1 MQIQADIPEYI
12 SPEEL
17 DDRLADG
24 WWRTGSLMLRTS
36 LLHLGRQMHEVV
48 HLRAAIDRPS
58 SSRSARRVLRR
69 NRQRFRLVVGPA
81 VVDEARRQLYAKT
94 RPRFMGPVMDE
105 LGDLA
110 LPERRDAFDT
120 REVAVYDGDRLVAVS
135 YFDVAE
141 RSVAGI
147 LGLYDPAYARFSLG
161 RYTMLEE
168 IEWARA
174 AHCCFYYPGYV
185 VPGVPA
191 FDYKLGLEA
200 LQFLGRDGRWRPL
213 VAPPAV
219 SPRVA
224 RLERRLDA
232 VLTGLI
238 ERGQPARK
246 VIYPAFWLGRWPR
259 ANRRFLAGQRHLQ
272 CAERVVDTQRQVLI
286 VDHLTDR
293 DAFVV
298 GWARAMD
305 DVDTFEG
312 YDIDPT
318 LAEACEH
325 GILHHCGERL
335 TTGHIDEAVEFALD
349 ALMPPNRRR

>member
-1 MQIQADIPEYI
+1 MQIQADIPEYV

-17 DDRLADG
+17 DERLAAG

-36 LLHLGRQMHEVV
+36 LLHLGRRMHEVV
-48 HLRAAIDRPS
+48 HLRAAIGRPS

-69 NRQRFRLVVGPA
+69 NRARFRVVVGPA
-81 VVDEARRQLYAKT
+81 VVDDARRALYAKT

-110 LPERRDAFDT
+110 LPERREAFDT
-120 REVAVYDGDRLVAVS
+120 REVAVYDGDALVAVS

-147 LGLYDPAYARFSLG
+147 LGLYDPAYARCSLG
-161 RYTMLEE
+161 RFTMLEE

-174 AHCCFYYPGYV
+174 ADCHYYYPGYV

-191 FDYKLGLEA
+191 FDYKLDLEA
-200 LQFLGRDGRWRPL
+200 LEFLGRDGHWRPL
-213 VAPPAV
+213 LAPPPI
-219 SPRVA
+219 SSRVE
-224 RLERRLDA
+224 RLEERLDA
-232 VLTGLI
+232 VLAGLAR
-238 ERGQPARK
+238 RGHPARK

-272 CAERVVDTQRQVLI
+272 CAERHSDTHRQVFVI
-286 VDHLTDR
+286 DHLTDR

-298 GWARAMD
+298 GWARAME

-312 YDIDPT
+312 YEIDPA

-325 GILHHCGERL
+325 GILYLRGECR
-335 TTGHIDEAVEFALD
+335 TTASVDEALDFACR
-349 ALMPPNRRR
+349 ALQFTRQRF